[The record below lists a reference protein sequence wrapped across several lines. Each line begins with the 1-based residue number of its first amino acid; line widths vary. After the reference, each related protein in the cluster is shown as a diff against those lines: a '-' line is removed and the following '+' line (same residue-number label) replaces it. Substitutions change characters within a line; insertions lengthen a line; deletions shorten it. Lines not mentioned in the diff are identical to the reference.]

1 MRRAQPS
8 NHDFC
13 SGFTLVE
20 LLVIITTIAVLAAI
34 AFAVLF
40 NVNRQGDA
48 TKSMHNIEVLVTAN
62 MAYAA
67 DNGRYAPADDKQNLR
82 RWHGARKSATQAF
95 DPSQGFLGPYL
106 GKSRCINVCPA
117 FQKMA
122 KSKES
127 FEQGTGG
134 YGYNAAYIGGL
145 PGGKWNSDG
154 TRLSAMPSNVLRP
167 GRTVMFTSTAYARS
181 DGVQEYPFCEPP
193 FWDFGTGPTG
203 DRPSPTVHFRF
214 SGKALVAWCDGHT
227 TFESMVER
235 APGTNPHGGDVTG
248 KDLGWFGPDQ
258 DNGYWN
264 PQCRDLP

>member
-1 MRRAQPS
+1 VRHAQPS
-8 NHDFC
+8 YHHFS

-20 LLVIITTIAVLAAI
+20 LLVAITTIAVLAAI

-82 RWHGARKSATQAF
+82 RWHGARKSPTEDF
-95 DPSQGFLGPYL
+95 DPSQGFLAPYL

-154 TRLSAMPSNVLRP
+154 TRLSAMPSNVPRP

-264 PQCRDLP
+264 PQCRELP